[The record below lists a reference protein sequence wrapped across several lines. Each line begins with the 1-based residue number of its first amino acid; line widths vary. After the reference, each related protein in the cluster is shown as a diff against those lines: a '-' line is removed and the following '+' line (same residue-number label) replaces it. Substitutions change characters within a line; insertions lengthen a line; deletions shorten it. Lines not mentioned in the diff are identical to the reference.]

1 MKTAVILRGSPAVLK
16 ESSLLT
22 LNIRLYYKVIFYFFN
37 QQFYKMKRAH
47 TVAFHTNVEPA
58 DKKHKHCTLSD
69 FINATHLPQSYP
81 PHKPTVHFENRKEA
95 VDVIKLAIHHNRSVY
110 EQTSKQDKFTVLCA
124 LNGSGAGKTR
134 VADEVITIARE
145 QGGIFKNTQVLYI
158 NLLIGN
164 TTQRRDPTDPQ
175 QFLGVR
181 VFSTALRGQT
191 VQRFYSA
198 ERINFANTNIFDPSL
213 VIQAIGKKYKE
224 LLGVDQNT
232 LLPLVLILDEVQ
244 SLYEHTCNWEDIATG
259 IRTMVESQHQV
270 LVIPIVTGTLS
281 RSHVT
286 EIPRCKNVFLSLP
299 PLEPEHVANLLA
311 AENLSHTLEN
321 HKLLHFWN
329 QMAVVPRNLRNAID
343 IAHRLLLKYPASSV
357 EFANELIEKTT
368 ETICCRYSYER
379 GSHIY
384 TTDTIKLLLYA
395 FSATKAPTIDDKWF
409 RTAINRGEIHITA
422 NNRLYLPYVI
432 FDDLMENFKLY
443 HSLLPRYETIVTHDD
458 RILLD
463 LMMLTTRIECHS
475 KYNNKLASVE
485 DLFPGVIGRNK
496 AITFQV
502 ERVLLVESTE
512 LFARNRGEEL
522 DGWKSNYIIPLSS
535 TLLHSVNKILPEER
549 NKYLIKCKPGDVDGL
564 LHMKQV
570 GESNDAMLFIHH
582 MNGDTET
589 PLEWYERVKPVIV
602 KEYPRNNCYF
612 ICISLNENWNISET
626 KMPDNMYLITKES
639 KKVYLAPN
647 LINYFL

>member
-1 MKTAVILRGSPAVLK
+1 VNILKRNFG
-16 ESSLLT
+16 ELLSHLAIAGKCLSNDVT
-22 LNIRLYYKVIFYFFN
+22 INFET
-37 QQFYKMKRAH
+37 MKREH
-47 TVAFHTNVEPA
+47 TVAFPASVEANKIYKPL
-58 DKKHKHCTLSD
+58 TLSD
-69 FINATHLPQSYP
+69 FINVTHLPLSYA
-81 PHKPTVHFENRKEA
+81 PHKPKVHFENRKEA
-95 VDVIKLAIHHNRSVY
+95 VDAIKLAIHHNRSVY
-110 EQTSKQDKFTVLCA
+110 EQSPKQDKFTVLCA

-145 QGGIFKNTQVLYI
+145 QGGIFKNTQEVYI

-198 ERINFANTNIFDPSL
+198 ERLDFANTDVFDPSL
-213 VIQAIGKKYKE
+213 VIQAIGKKFKE
-224 LLGVDQNT
+224 LLGVNQNT

-244 SLYEHTCNWEDIATG
+244 SLYERICNWEDIATG
-259 IRTMVESQHQV
+259 IRTMVENQHQV

-286 EIPRCKNVFLSLP
+286 EIPRCNNVFLPLS

-329 QMAVVPRNLRNAID
+329 HMAVVPRNLRDAITN
-343 IAHRLLLKYPASSV
+343 AHRLLLKYPVSSV
-357 EFANELIEKTT
+357 KFADELIEKTT
-368 ETICCRYSYER
+368 EAICCRYSYER
-379 GSHIY
+379 GSHRY
-384 TTDTIKLLLYA
+384 TTNAVKLLLFA

-422 NNRLYLPYVI
+422 NNRLYLPYAI
-432 FDDLMENFKLY
+432 FDDLMENFSQY
-443 HSLLPRYETIVTHDD
+443 HSLLPRYKTIVTNDN

-463 LMMLTTRIECHS
+463 LMMLTMRVRCLV
-475 KYNNKLASVE
+475 KYNKLASIE

-502 ERVLLVESTE
+502 KRVLLVESTE
-512 LFARNRGEEL
+512 LFATHRGGEL
-522 DGWKSNYIIPLSS
+522 DVWKSNHVIPLSS
-535 TLLHSVNKILPEER
+535 TVRHYVNQILPEER

-564 LHMKQV
+564 LYMTQV
-570 GESNDAMLFIHH
+570 GEINDSMLFIHH
-582 MNGDTET
+582 TNGDTET
-589 PLEWYERVKPVIV
+589 PLEWYERVKAAIV
-602 KEYPRNNCYF
+602 NEYPNTICYF
-612 ICISLNENWNISET
+612 ICIALNENWNISET
-626 KMPDNMYLITKES
+626 KMPDNLYLITKET